1 MVQHWNFQPDGQ
13 VKNDVGNCLTALVAL
28 FPGPGLLLAGATVI
42 RAKGGI
48 ALLDRRG
55 VRRNTFGVAELL
67 ERPVTA
73 RAASATMVITSDT
86 SCDGRERSAG
96 R

>member
-1 MVQHWNFQPDGQ
+1 MMSV
-13 VKNDVGNCLTALVAL
+13 TASLPSAAL
-28 FPGPGLLLAGATVI
+28 LLGPGLLLDGATAI

-55 VRRNTFGVAELL
+55 VRRHTFGVAELL

-73 RAASATMVITSDT
+73 TAASATMV
-86 SCDGRERSAG
+86 
-96 R
+96 

>member
-1 MVQHWNFQPDGQ
+1 MMLV
-13 VKNDVGNCLTALVAL
+13 TASPPSATLL
-28 FPGPGLLLAGATVI
+28 LGPGSLVDGATVI

-55 VRRNTFGVAELL
+55 VRGHIFRVAELL

-73 RAASATMVITSDT
+73 
-86 SCDGRERSAG
+86 
-96 R
+96 